1 MFDCSTCIYEAYAL
15 AHVLPT
21 TVMLLLEEVKS
32 IPGYL
37 TWNLE
42 QVMGYH
48 MGSTSTIP
56 EMQLQNKSLTLK
68 CDI

>member
-1 MFDCSTCIYEAYAL
+1 MHILYKRTFVKAVIVLSLICMFDCSTCSYEACAL

-32 IPGYL
+32 MPGYL

-42 QVMGYH
+42 Q
-48 MGSTSTIP
+48 TDI
-56 EMQLQNKSLTLK
+56 SLPM
-68 CDI
+68 